1 MSDLLPTLEFDNKQ
15 MMLEDYRK
23 MIPDGGLLLLET
35 TKARCKVFNSLFSPC
50 MQWIVHSSNKSTFSK
65 FDCKPTIEGAHNDV
79 TGWVLAL
86 PVGHLPPAAKMF
98 DSGS

>member
-35 TKARCKVFNSLFSPC
+35 TKARCKVFNS
-50 MQWIVHSSNKSTFSK
+50 
-65 FDCKPTIEGAHNDV
+65 
-79 TGWVLAL
+79 
-86 PVGHLPPAAKMF
+86 
-98 DSGS
+98 